1 MKKKYLVNRLFR
13 ASISMAILI
22 SVYSLPVFSY
32 DTENPTK
39 YDIERENKKM
49 ENVGIDIAK
58 KGESLNLNLNFINE
72 AGESKSLGSFFK
84 QGKPVLLSIVYYEC
98 PSLCSLHMNG
108 VTAALKDLDLKAGED
123 FNWIAISMDSKEGHQ
138 LAFNKKENYI
148 KNFPKKDEARVGW
161 NFLVGSEENIK
172 ELTNQLGFSFKW
184 DAESEQFA
192 HSSAV
197 YVLSNQGQI
206 SQIISGVEF
215 DPKTLK
221 LALIEASEGKV
232 GSFIDR
238 AMMMCFEFNPKKNKY
253 TIYAY
258 NIMKIGAL
266 LTLFLLGVF
275 LLPSW
280 ISILRS
286 KKLK

>member
-1 MKKKYLVNRLFR
+1 MKEHSSVNYLLSGSIFLLMSLTLFCLPG
-13 ASISMAILI
+13 MA
-22 SVYSLPVFSY
+22 Y
-32 DTENPTK
+32 DTETPTK
-39 YDIERENKKM
+39 YDIEKENKKM
-49 ENVGIDIAK
+49 ENVGIDMAK
-58 KGESLNLNLNFINE
+58 KGEALNLNLSFTNE
-72 AGESKSLGSFFK
+72 AGETKSLGSFFK
-84 QGKPVLLSIVYYEC
+84 QGKPVLLSMVYYEC
-98 PSLCSLHMNG
+98 PSLCGLHMNG
-108 VTAALKDLDLKAGED
+108 VTAALKDLELKAGQD
-123 FNWIAISMDSKEGHQ
+123 FNWITVSMDPKEGHQ
-138 LAFNKKENYI
+138 LALDKKENYI
-148 KNFPKKDEARVGW
+148 KNFAKKDEARQGW
-161 NFLVGSEENIK
+161 NFLVGSEENVK
-172 ELTNQLGFSFKW
+172 ELTSQLGFTYKW

-192 HSSAV
+192 HSSAI
-197 YVLSNQGQI
+197 YVISNQGQI

-238 AMMMCFEFNPKKNKY
+238 AMMMCFAFNPKKNKY

-280 ISILRS
+280 ISTLRS
-286 KKLK
+286 KSK